1 MGDRFDRLAA
11 RHANVEVLLR
21 RPGIG
26 HNNGPTFDMS
36 WEAWVWRRAA
46 AKAWKTPKPEVAMMR
61 LKRAERLGIT
71 YRELT
76 SVIMDSGAHL
86 SAAVMP
92 LSLAARVRRGPN
104 REIIVE
110 PRNSI
115 AALVAK
121 FRGRLFVLGDID
133 AVPGLSDEE
142 RAGFLSLL
150 NRAFDGK
157 VEALGWGHDGPAIRA
172 ILKAN
177 ALPHQEA
184 FMVGAGMG
192 HRVLAEAAGL
202 PVALDT
208 VEIRNGRLFHA
219 IGLVDQPLEAHAID
233 FVATIDP
240 PRERVKLQGT
250 AIINGLPTR
259 ISIGIRTE
267 SASGPPVTV
276 HADLPGG
283 HLAFEGWT
291 GHRSTDDPLH
301 GSMSA
306 TSTSPATFIASVRP
320 PTLHTSIRLN

>member
-86 SAAVMP
+86 SAAVIP
-92 LSLAARVRRGPN
+92 LSLAARVRRGPKD
-104 REIIVE
+104 EIIVE
-110 PRNSI
+110 PRNSV

-157 VEALGWGHDGPAIRA
+157 VEAVGWGHDGPAIRA
-172 ILKAN
+172 MLKAN

-184 FMVGAGMG
+184 FMVGAGIG

-202 PVALDT
+202 PLTKDIDT
-208 VEIRNGRLFHA
+208 WLA
-219 IGLVDQPLEAHAID
+219 
-233 FVATIDP
+233 AT
-240 PRERVKLQGT
+240 G
-250 AIINGLPTR
+250 
-259 ISIGIRTE
+259 
-267 SASGPPVTV
+267 
-276 HADLPGG
+276 
-283 HLAFEGWT
+283 
-291 GHRSTDDPLH
+291 
-301 GSMSA
+301 
-306 TSTSPATFIASVRP
+306 
-320 PTLHTSIRLN
+320 